1 LYRLACAVA
10 GYLLIRTGTLTGLA
24 TQPEGDDRGAIAT
37 GTGECPALTHVRFY
51 PRAGFAAR
59 MVRGRFSGS
68 NAGQTTDFQMLVEIK
83 EKPAEAQ
90 WTTLR
95 LDKPVRFRYLKYEAP
110 PNSWGNVAEIEFYS
124 GERKISGTA
133 FGTAGSKDRLGNDF
147 AKALDGDLATFF
159 DGVEPHNQYVGIDL
173 GVQSQTAAPE
183 FSPAPGAYSAAQEVT
198 IRSATPGARIR
209 FTRNWG
215 TPNAEHGEEYKKPV
229 KLEQG
234 AVLAA
239 VAYTEQLAC
248 SPAVIAPYRIGQASR
263 NEKVVRTFHI
273 GNSLTDTVDGWFKPV
288 AESADRSLD
297 FHRFTIPGAPT
308 DWLWTH
314 PGGGFGDSHYTQAF
328 FVLAPIDHI
337 LTQPFVGHDRS
348 IQNEAEH
355 SSKFFEACRK
365 HSPDEQA
372 WLYVQWPG
380 PEFQDRWSQ
389 GKGATMELRLPPA
402 KTWQA
407 GVANHVAYTEAVAEL
422 INKTYQGKPVRIV
435 PGGSA
440 LALLKTELD
449 AGRVPGLKDFFA
461 EIFADGI
468 HLTPKGRYLIS
479 LVHYACLFRESPEGK
494 ASVLTTGLSQEQA
507 TIFQRLA
514 WQAVKDYTWAGLTA
528 PR

>member
-1 LYRLACAVA
+1 
-10 GYLLIRTGTLTGLA
+10 
-24 TQPEGDDRGAIAT
+24 
-37 GTGECPALTHVRFY
+37 
-51 PRAGFAAR
+51 
-59 MVRGRFSGS
+59 M
-68 NAGQTTDFQMLVEIK
+68 
-83 EKPAEAQ
+83 
-90 WTTLR
+90 
-95 LDKPVRFRYLKYEAP
+95 
-110 PNSWGNVAEIEFYS
+110 
-124 GERKISGTA
+124 
-133 FGTAGSKDRLGNDF
+133 
-147 AKALDGDLATFF
+147 DGDLATFF
-159 DGVEPHNQYVGIDL
+159 EGVEPHNQYVGIDL
-173 GVQSQTAAPE
+173 GAQSQTAAPE
-183 FSPAPGAYSAAQEVT
+183 FSPAPGAYSTAQEIT
-198 IRSATPGARIR
+198 IRSATPGALIR

-215 TPNAEHGEEYKKPV
+215 TPSASHGEEYERPI

-239 VAYTEQLAC
+239 VAYTEHLAC
-248 SPAVIAPYRIGQASR
+248 SPAVVAPYRIGQASR

-273 GNSLTDTVDGWFKPV
+273 CNSLTDTVDGWFKPV

-314 PGGGFGDSHYTQAF
+314 PGDGFGDSHYAQAF

-337 LTQPFVGHDRS
+337 ITQPFAGHDRS

-355 SSKFFEACRK
+355 SGKFFEVCRK
-365 HSPDEQA
+365 HSPDVQA

-389 GKGATMELRLPPA
+389 GKGATTDLHLQPA

-422 INKTYQGKPVRIV
+422 TNKTYQGKPVRII
-435 PGGSA
+435 PGGTA
-440 LALLKTELD
+440 LALLKTEVD

-479 LVHYACLFRESPEGK
+479 LVHYACIFRESPEGK
-494 ASVLTTGLSQEQA
+494 ASALTTGLTPEQA
-507 TIFQRLA
+507 AVFQRLA
-514 WQAVKDYTWAGLTA
+514 WQAVKDYKWSGFAG